1 MRKTIIATLLAL
13 IMVSCG
19 TDKRHFVID
28 GRLLNLNQGEF
39 YVYSPDGSLGGVDTI
54 KVQAG
59 RFTYKVE
66 CKKEMTLMIVF
77 PNFTEQPVFAEPGKS
92 VDIKGDASHLKE
104 MTVKGTKANELMNQ
118 LREQIANASPAE
130 IQKYA
135 KQFVE
140 DHPESI
146 VSMYVV
152 RNFFLQKDNPD
163 FATARLLIDK
173 MIESQ
178 PKNNAL
184 KTLQQTVRNRTVTA
198 HNGSVPKFAA
208 YDINGKQVNNAML
221 AKADTAVVIAWA
233 TWNYNSVSMLQ
244 TVTQIQKEK
253 GSKMK
258 VLGVCLDYSRSLCRT
273 ALRQRDMNDVPT
285 VCDGKALDGDVYN
298 RLGMSNLPDNI
309 FIEKGRVTATGLT
322 LEQLRKKLGKE

>member
-1 MRKTIIATLLAL
+1 
-13 IMVSCG
+13 MVSCG
-19 TDKRHFVID
+19 TDKRHFKID

-66 CKKEMTLMIVF
+66 CNKEMTLMIVF
-77 PNFTEQPVFAEPGKS
+77 PNFTEQPVFAAPGKS

-184 KTLQQTVRNRTVTA
+184 KTLQQTVRNHTPIA
-198 HNGSVPKFAA
+198 HNSSVPKFAA

-233 TWNYNSVSMLQ
+233 TWNYSSVSMLQ
-244 TVTQIQKEK
+244 TVAQIQKEK

-258 VLGVCLDYSRSLCRT
+258 VLGVCLDYSRSLSRT
-273 ALRQRDMNDVPT
+273 ALRQRDMDDIPT
-285 VCDGKALDGDVYN
+285 VCDGKAVDGDVYN

>member
-1 MRKTIIATLLAL
+1 
-13 IMVSCG
+13 MVSCG
-19 TDKRHFVID
+19 TDKRHFKID
-28 GRLLNLNQGEF
+28 GRLPNLNRGEF

-66 CKKEMTLMIVF
+66 CQKEMTLMIVF
-77 PNFTEQPVFAEPGKS
+77 PNFTEQPVFAAPGKS

-163 FATARLLIDK
+163 FATARLIS
-173 MIESQ
+173 I
-178 PKNNAL
+178 
-184 KTLQQTVRNRTVTA
+184 R
-198 HNGSVPKFAA
+198 
-208 YDINGKQVNNAML
+208 
-221 AKADTAVVIAWA
+221 
-233 TWNYNSVSMLQ
+233 
-244 TVTQIQKEK
+244 
-253 GSKMK
+253 
-258 VLGVCLDYSRSLCRT
+258 
-273 ALRQRDMNDVPT
+273 
-285 VCDGKALDGDVYN
+285 
-298 RLGMSNLPDNI
+298 
-309 FIEKGRVTATGLT
+309 
-322 LEQLRKKLGKE
+322 

>member
-1 MRKTIIATLLAL
+1 
-13 IMVSCG
+13 MVSCG
-19 TDKRHFVID
+19 TDKRHFKID

-66 CKKEMTLMIVF
+66 CQKEMTLMIVF
-77 PNFTEQPVFAEPGKS
+77 PNFTEQPVFAAPGKS

-178 PKNNAL
+178 PNNNAL
-184 KTLQQTVRNRTVTA
+184 KTLQQTVRNHTPIP

-233 TWNYNSVSMLQ
+233 T
-244 TVTQIQKEK
+244 
-253 GSKMK
+253 
-258 VLGVCLDYSRSLCRT
+258 
-273 ALRQRDMNDVPT
+273 
-285 VCDGKALDGDVYN
+285 
-298 RLGMSNLPDNI
+298 
-309 FIEKGRVTATGLT
+309 
-322 LEQLRKKLGKE
+322 

>member
-1 MRKTIIATLLAL
+1 
-13 IMVSCG
+13 MVSCG
-19 TDKRHFVID
+19 TDKRHFKID

-66 CKKEMTLMIVF
+66 CNKEMTLMIVF
-77 PNFTEQPVFAEPGKS
+77 PNFTEQPVFAAPGKS

-146 VSMYVV
+146 VSIYVV

-163 FATARLLIDK
+163 FRHQRQAREQRHARKDRHGGSHSVGNV
-173 MIESQ
+173 E
-178 PKNNAL
+178 
-184 KTLQQTVRNRTVTA
+184 LQQRVDAADRSADSEGEGQQNKGAQRL
-198 HNGSVPKFAA
+198 SRLFALHMPHSA
-208 YDINGKQVNNAML
+208 
-221 AKADTAVVIAWA
+221 A
-233 TWNYNSVSMLQ
+233 TERYGRHTYHMRRQ
-244 TVTQIQKEK
+244 GCGRRCIQ
-253 GSKMK
+253 
-258 VLGVCLDYSRSLCRT
+258 
-273 ALRQRDMNDVPT
+273 PT
-285 VCDGKALDGDVYN
+285 RHV
-298 RLGMSNLPDNI
+298 
-309 FIEKGRVTATGLT
+309 
-322 LEQLRKKLGKE
+322 

>member
-1 MRKTIIATLLAL
+1 MRHTLYLL
-13 IMVSCG
+13 ILTLVLVSCG
-19 TDKRHFVID
+19 TDSHHFKID
-28 GRLLNLNQGEF
+28 GRLLHLNQGEF
-39 YVYSPDGSLGGVDTI
+39 YVYSPDGGSRKMDTI
-54 KVQAG
+54 RVEAG
-59 RFTYKVE
+59 RFSYETQ
-66 CKKEMTLMIVF
+66 CDREMTLMIVF
-77 PNFTEQPVFAEPGKS
+77 PNFTEQPVFAAPGKS

-184 KTLQQTVRNRTVTA
+184 KTLQQTVRNHTPIP

-208 YDINGKQVNNAML
+208 YDINGKPVNNAML

-233 TWNYNSVSMLQ
+233 TWNYNSMSMLQ
-244 TVTQIQKEK
+244 TVAQIQKEK

-273 ALRQRDMNDVPT
+273 ALRQRDMNDIPT
-285 VCDGKALDGDVYN
+285 VCDGKAVDGDVYN

-309 FIEKGRVTATGLT
+309 VIEKGRVTDTGLT

>member
-1 MRKTIIATLLAL
+1 
-13 IMVSCG
+13 MVSCG
-19 TDKRHFVID
+19 TDKRHFKID

-66 CKKEMTLMIVF
+66 CQKEMTLMIVF
-77 PNFTEQPVFAEPGKS
+77 PNFTEQPVFAAPGKS

-178 PKNNAL
+178 PNNNAL
-184 KTLQQTVRNRTVTA
+184 KTLQQTVRPHA
-198 HNGSVPKFAA
+198 HTPQRQRAEV
-208 YDINGKQVNNAML
+208 
-221 AKADTAVVIAWA
+221 
-233 TWNYNSVSMLQ
+233 
-244 TVTQIQKEK
+244 
-253 GSKMK
+253 
-258 VLGVCLDYSRSLCRT
+258 RSLRHQ
-273 ALRQRDMNDVPT
+273 RQASEQRH
-285 VCDGKALDGDVYN
+285 A
-298 RLGMSNLPDNI
+298 R
-309 FIEKGRVTATGLT
+309 KGRHGGRHSVGNVEL
-322 LEQLRKKLGKE
+322 

>member
-19 TDKRHFVID
+19 TDKRHFKID

-66 CKKEMTLMIVF
+66 CQKEMTLMIVF
-77 PNFTEQPVFAEPGKS
+77 PNFTEQPVFAAPGKS

-140 DHPESI
+140 DHPKSI

-178 PKNNAL
+178 PNNNAL
-184 KTLQQTVRNRTVTA
+184 KTLQQTVRNHTPIA

-208 YDINGKQVNNAML
+208 YDINGKPVNNAML
-221 AKADTAVVIAWA
+221 AKADTAVV
-233 TWNYNSVSMLQ
+233 L
-244 TVTQIQKEK
+244 
-253 GSKMK
+253 
-258 VLGVCLDYSRSLCRT
+258 SL
-273 ALRQRDMNDVPT
+273 
-285 VCDGKALDGDVYN
+285 
-298 RLGMSNLPDNI
+298 I
-309 FIEKGRVTATGLT
+309 HI
-322 LEQLRKKLGKE
+322 

>member
-13 IMVSCG
+13 IMVTCG
-19 TDKRHFVID
+19 TDKRHFKID

-66 CKKEMTLMIVF
+66 CNKEMTLMIVF
-77 PNFTEQPVFAEPGKS
+77 PNFTEQPVFAAPGKS

-104 MTVKGTKANELMNQ
+104 MTVNGTKANELMNQ

-184 KTLQQTVRNRTVTA
+184 KTLQQTVRNRTLIA
-198 HNGSVPKFAA
+198 HN
-208 YDINGKQVNNAML
+208 
-221 AKADTAVVIAWA
+221 
-233 TWNYNSVSMLQ
+233 
-244 TVTQIQKEK
+244 
-253 GSKMK
+253 
-258 VLGVCLDYSRSLCRT
+258 RSEET
-273 ALRQRDMNDVPT
+273 
-285 VCDGKALDGDVYN
+285 
-298 RLGMSNLPDNI
+298 RL
-309 FIEKGRVTATGLT
+309 
-322 LEQLRKKLGKE
+322 